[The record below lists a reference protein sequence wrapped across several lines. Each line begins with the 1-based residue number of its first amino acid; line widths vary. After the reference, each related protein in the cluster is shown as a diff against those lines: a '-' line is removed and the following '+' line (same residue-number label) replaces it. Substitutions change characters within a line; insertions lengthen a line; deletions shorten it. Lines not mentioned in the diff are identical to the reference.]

1 MKNQTSNPHS
11 GGLRK
16 KRAMQAD
23 RKAKLA
29 GEHLKNSREDE
40 LIVIRAHYN
49 KQDHYMSVIDTFVIM
64 KKEYIVMYN
73 YAPDDGNHDKPELV
87 IMRTEY
93 AKSGEQLFYSIKD
106 GTELETAF
114 VYFMRRYYNS
124 QVPDSKARKGVFQGA
139 EPE

>member
-40 LIVIRAHYN
+40 LIVIRDPYN
-49 KQDHYMSVIDTFVIM
+49 KKDYYMSVIDTFVIM

-106 GTELETAF
+106 GTELEGTRF
-114 VYFMRRYYNS
+114 QSEKRRLPGS
-124 QVPDSKARKGVFQGA
+124 RT
-139 EPE
+139 

>member
-40 LIVIRAHYN
+40 LIVIRDPYN
-49 KQDHYMSVIDTFVIM
+49 KKDYYMSVIDTFVIM

-93 AKSGEQLFYSIKD
+93 AKSGEQLF
-106 GTELETAF
+106 
-114 VYFMRRYYNS
+114 
-124 QVPDSKARKGVFQGA
+124 
-139 EPE
+139 

>member
-1 MKNQTSNPHS
+1 MKNQTSNSHS
-11 GGLRK
+11 GNLRK
-16 KRAMQAD
+16 KRAMQAE

-29 GEHLKNSREDE
+29 GEHLKNSGEDE
-40 LIVIRAHYN
+40 LIVIRDPYN
-49 KQDHYMSVIDTFVIM
+49 KKDYYLSVIDTFVIN

-93 AKSGEQLFYSIKD
+93 SKNGDQLFYSIKD

-124 QVPDSKARKGVFQGA
+124 ETPNAKARRGVSQGA
-139 EPE
+139 DPE